1 MKINK
6 VHCLFEQSGTFK
18 NEFKKLGIDAEDY
31 DILNDFGET
40 DHIVDLF
47 GQIRGGYCGKP
58 SIFDTF
64 SKDDLIVA
72 FFPCTR
78 FEAKIPLGFRG
89 EMAQQKNWDDLKKLK
104 YSMKLHD
111 ELHELYELISMMV
124 CVCIEK
130 GLRIVIEN
138 PYTQPHYLTTYWC
151 IKPTLIDRDRS
162 LNGDYYRKPTQ
173 YWFVNCEPETNFIFE
188 PIENVETYVVDGK
201 RNRDDISK
209 KVERSLMHPQYANR
223 FIRQKIIDDKLSD
236 LEVIT

>member
-1 MKINK
+1 MKVKK

-18 NEFKKLGIDAEDY
+18 NEFIKLGIPAEDY
-31 DILNDFGET
+31 DILNDFGQT

-47 GQIRGGYCGKP
+47 AEIRGGYNGES
-58 SIFDTF
+58 SIFNKFD
-64 SKDDLIVA
+64 KDDLIVA

-78 FEAKIPLGFRG
+78 FEAKISLGFRG
-89 EMAQQKNWDDLKKLK
+89 EMYQQKNWDTVSKLK
-104 YSMKLHD
+104 YSMKLHE

-130 GLRIVIEN
+130 ELRLIIEN

-151 IKPTLIDRDRS
+151 IRPTLIDHDRS
-162 LNGDYYRKPTQ
+162 QNGDYYKKPTQ

>member
-1 MKINK
+1 MI
-6 VHCLFEQSGTFK
+6 SGRQT
-18 NEFKKLGIDAEDY
+18 
-31 DILNDFGET
+31 ILWTYSDKFG
-40 DHIVDLF
+40 
-47 GQIRGGYCGKP
+47 GGYCGKP

-162 LNGDYYRKPTQ
+162 LNGDYYKKPTQ

-223 FIRQKIIDDKLSD
+223 FIRQKIIDDKSSD

>member
-1 MKINK
+1 M
-6 VHCLFEQSGTFK
+6 
-18 NEFKKLGIDAEDY
+18 
-31 DILNDFGET
+31 
-40 DHIVDLF
+40 DLF

-58 SIFDTF
+58 SIFDAF

-89 EMAQQKNWDDLKKLK
+89 ELAQQKNWDDLKKLK

-130 GLRIVIEN
+130 GLRIIIEN

-162 LNGDYYRKPTQ
+162 LNGDYYKKPTQ

-188 PIENVETYVVDGK
+188 PIENVETYVVEGK

-223 FIRQKIIDDKLSD
+223 FIRQKMIDDKLSD